1 MDEVAQQPRM
11 DADRVLEQQIEAG
24 PDLVHLHRD
33 VLTFL
38 SDIHEHA
45 VTDAAL
51 VVVMLTGDAFRYGAP
66 PVTLRL
72 KRSPD
77 DRSLRVEVDDH
88 RSAGADAIPE
98 DYRVNLLDR
107 MTTARGAE
115 SDHGITT
122 TWAEIPLTPTS
133 AR

>member
-1 MDEVAQQPRM
+1 MEELAQQPRL
-11 DADRVLEQQIEAG
+11 DTDVLEQQIEAG

-33 VLTFL
+33 VLLFL

-72 KRSPD
+72 RRSPD
-77 DRSLRVEVDDH
+77 AKSLRVEVDDH
-88 RSAGADAIPE
+88 RPRDADPIPE
-98 DYRVNLLDR
+98 DYRINLLDR
-107 MTTARGAE
+107 MTTSRGAE
-115 SDHGITT
+115 SGHGITT
-122 TWAEIPLTPTS
+122 TWAEIPLTPVT